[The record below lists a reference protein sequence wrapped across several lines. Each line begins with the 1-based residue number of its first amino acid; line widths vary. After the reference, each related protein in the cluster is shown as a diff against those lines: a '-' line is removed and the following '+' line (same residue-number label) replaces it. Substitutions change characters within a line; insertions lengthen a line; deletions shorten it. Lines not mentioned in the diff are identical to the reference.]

1 MDKLFKIIPACSIIS
16 GICYSIKLQDLIA
29 ELRLEVEQL
38 KTENSLLKASSEEH
52 RELNGG
58 LRQELKRLETL
69 KQDLNRYR
77 RGVDD

>member
-1 MDKLFKIIPACSIIS
+1 MIKIIPACSVIS
-16 GICYSIKLQDLIA
+16 GICYSIKFQDLIA

-38 KTENSLLKASSEEH
+38 KKENNLLRASSEEH

-58 LRQELKRLETL
+58 LRQELKRLEIL

-77 RGVDD
+77 KGTGG

>member
-1 MDKLFKIIPACSIIS
+1 MTVTT
-16 GICYSIKLQDLIA
+16 KLQDLIA

-38 KTENSLLKASSEEH
+38 KRENSLLRAASEEH

-77 RGVDD
+77 KGVDKN